1 MAVSVDKNI
10 YLVGP
15 RACGKTTVGRMLAI
29 ALKRPFVDL
38 DDEFVETTGR
48 TIADVVESEGWDR
61 FRELETSVLAA
72 VSATPGHVVAT
83 GGGVPLKARNRELLS
98 EGVVIYL
105 QADPEHVV
113 RRLMEEIKPHHV
125 RPPLTDLSLE
135 EEVRKTVREREPY
148 YLACAHL
155 VAPDKPLD
163 ELAARLAQ
171 EMTAWPE

>member
-1 MAVSVDKNI
+1 MAVSAEKNI

-15 RACGKTTVGRMLAI
+15 RACGKTTIGRMLAI

-61 FRELETSVLAA
+61 FRELETAVLAA

-83 GGGVPLKARNRELLS
+83 GGGVPLKARNRELLG

-105 QADPEHVV
+105 QADPEKVV
-113 RRLMEEIKPHHV
+113 NRLLEELKPHQ
-125 RPPLTDLSLE
+125 RPALTDLSLE
-135 EEVRKTVREREPY
+135 DEVRKTVREREPY
-148 YLACAHL
+148 YLSCAHL
-155 VAPDKPLD
+155 VAPDRPLD